1 MILSDLLNRP
11 ALSVIYSN
19 SYKTE
24 AVVSEL
30 PGSSV
35 AESFRNLQ
43 KQFIPEIQVRT
54 TESNNDHLIAAT
66 GWKKLYFV

>member
-1 MILSDLLNRP
+1 MIPTTFVILKSFFNEKITRIYDLEHLLNRP

-19 SYKTE
+19 PYKTE

-35 AESFRNLQ
+35 C
-43 KQFIPEIQVRT
+43 
-54 TESNNDHLIAAT
+54 
-66 GWKKLYFV
+66 